1 MATHSDTPLKFWF
14 SKDNNPLIPSMALP
28 FAYFVVPTTEINL
41 YTNTNVVW
49 TNEQETMLCLDLRG
63 REEYQSKINEQ
74 CNQKSEN
81 NINEEV
87 D

>member
-1 MATHSDTPLKFWF
+1 MATP
-14 SKDNNPLIPSMALP
+14 
-28 FAYFVVPTTEINL
+28 
-41 YTNTNVVW
+41 W
-49 TNEQETMLCLDLRG
+49 TNEQETMLEFDFRG

-81 NINEEV
+81 NYNEEV